1 MTVSETRGDF
11 FCFFDGA
18 DEGEE
23 GRFMVLVAVP

>member
-1 MTVSETRGDF
+1 MSDSETRGDF

-23 GRFMVLVAVP
+23 GLFMASFKSN